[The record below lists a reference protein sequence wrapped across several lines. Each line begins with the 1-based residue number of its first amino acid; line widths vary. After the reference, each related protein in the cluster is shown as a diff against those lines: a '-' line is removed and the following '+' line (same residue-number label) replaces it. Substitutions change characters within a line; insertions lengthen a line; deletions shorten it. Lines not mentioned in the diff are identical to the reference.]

1 MNICTNGFST
11 DCLLPSPQRPYHRT
25 NIMLLKNPLR
35 FRANNFL
42 PFIFILG
49 LLSSCVPNRKI
60 TYLQYKDELSQ
71 VKTVPIDSVVREY
84 QNVTYEY
91 RLQSDDQVMI
101 MISTSTPEEYN
112 PYSLADQNM
121 AGGGSINMGQS
132 SLMGYRVDP
141 EGYLHL
147 PIIGQLKAKGMT
159 IYELQDTINI
169 LASNDLEEPV
179 TKVNLMNF
187 RYTIIG
193 EINGIGTRQ
202 MSDYNI
208 SLLQALAGG
217 PQEYGDLSRI
227 KVVRKINDTSYVFY
241 VNLLDENFLTSE
253 FYYVQPNDI
262 ILVTPMKRRILMQN
276 VPQTLGFVASTLSL
290 VLTLFTLISINK

>member
-11 DCLLPSPQRPYHRT
+11 DCLLPSLQRPYHRT
-25 NIMLLKNPLR
+25 NIMLLKNPLP
-35 FRANNFL
+35 FRATFFL
-42 PFIFILG
+42 PVVLVLG

>member
-1 MNICTNGFST
+1 
-11 DCLLPSPQRPYHRT
+11 
-25 NIMLLKNPLR
+25 MLLKNPLR

>member
-1 MNICTNGFST
+1 
-11 DCLLPSPQRPYHRT
+11 
-25 NIMLLKNPLR
+25 MLLKNPLR

-42 PFIFILG
+42 PFIFILR
-49 LLSSCVPNRKI
+49 LLSSWVPNRKI